1 MLLGMKEQSSSR
13 SSVVTILDPKTAAV
27 LTDPATLDQLE
38 PFIGRASS
46 ISEAAQ
52 QTGSNPNT
60 LYHWVKRWETLGL
73 VEVSEETPR
82 NGRAIKR
89 YQAVADTF
97 FVPFNVSP
105 FPTLEDILATLD
117 KQWEL
122 RLRKQVVKARQKVT
136 ETWGYTIRCNSE
148 GALQVASAKNGE
160 EVNFLEAD
168 APAVLSCWCDSLY
181 LTEEEAKDLQRQLHK
196 LLEPRERASERKR
209 YMLRVGIA
217 PLE

>member
-1 MLLGMKEQSSSR
+1 M
-13 SSVVTILDPKTAAV
+13 TIHNPEAAAV

-52 QTGSNPNT
+52 QTGAKSNT
-60 LYHWVKRWETLGL
+60 LYHWVKRWEKLGL
-73 VEVSEETPR
+73 IEVVDETPR

-89 YQAVADTF
+89 YRAVADTF
-97 FVPFNVSP
+97 FVPFDVSP

-122 RLRKQVVKARQKVT
+122 RLRKQVVRARQKVT
-136 ETWGYTIRCNSE
+136 ETWGYTVSCNSE
-148 GALQVASAKNGE
+148 GALQVASAKEGA
-160 EVNFLEAD
+160 EVDFLETD

-181 LTEEEAKDLQRQLHK
+181 LTDEEAKDLQRQLHK
-196 LLEPRERASERKR
+196 LLEPRKRTPERKR
-209 YMLRVGIA
+209 FILRLGLS